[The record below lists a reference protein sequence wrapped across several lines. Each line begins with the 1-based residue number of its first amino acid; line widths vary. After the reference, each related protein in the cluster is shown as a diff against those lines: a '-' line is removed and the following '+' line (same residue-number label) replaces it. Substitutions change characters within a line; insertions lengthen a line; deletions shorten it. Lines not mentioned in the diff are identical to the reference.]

1 MDYSAETLY
10 NGTSVYVSGAHRFGT
25 DAMLLSAFCRPR
37 RAERAVDLCSGCGI
51 VALRWHDLGHRG
63 PCLAVEKE
71 PEGTALLELA
81 RCKDPEL
88 AHILP
93 LCMDLNELPGT
104 GEEHLVAANPPYFT
118 GGRASPSPARAAA
131 FGSADFVAA
140 EDTRVTLKLLNHLG
154 LKKPMV
160 SYYEHNLKERGDY
173 ILSRIEAGESCAL
186 CSDAGMPAISDP
198 GEVIVRDALARGI
211 RVAPVPGPSACVT
224 ALAVSGQAT
233 GRFVFEGFLPMNAR
247 QRRERLAAL
256 AGEERTVIFYEAP
269 HKLRATLADLAAAFG
284 PERGVTLARELTKLH
299 EEVDKTT
306 LGAAAAHY
314 AENAPRGEYV
324 LVMEGA
330 AAPAPEAVSL
340 QEAAQRARRLIEEGL
355 SPTAAAKQAAAGT
368 PYSKSEVYRL
378 LAREGET

>member
-25 DAMLLSAFCRPR
+25 DSMLLSAFCRPR

-131 FGSADFVAA
+131 RHEGGCTLEQVAA
-140 EDTRVTLKLLNHLG
+140 AAARLLRDG
-154 LKKPMV
+154 G
-160 SYYEHNLKERGDY
+160 RF
-173 ILSRIEAGESCAL
+173 AL
-186 CSDAGMPAISDP
+186 CHRPDQ
-198 GEVIVRDALARGI
+198 LAR
-211 RVAPVPGPSACVT
+211 VC
-224 ALAVSGQAT
+224 
-233 GRFVFEGFLPMNAR
+233 
-247 QRRERLAAL
+247 AAL
-256 AGEERTVIFYEAP
+256 A
-269 HKLRATLADLAAAFG
+269 AARLEPKRIAF
-284 PERGVTLARELTKLH
+284 
-299 EEVDKTT
+299 
-306 LGAAAAHY
+306 
-314 AENAPRGEYV
+314 
-324 LVMEGA
+324 
-330 AAPAPEAVSL
+330 
-340 QEAAQRARRLIEEGL
+340 
-355 SPTAAAKQAAAGT
+355 AKQEPGGAPWLFLLEAQKNRRPGLRFEPDILMADEAGR
-368 PYSKSEVYRL
+368 PSAQLQKIYK
-378 LAREGET
+378 EGM